1 QRTRRDCPVSKREKR
16 ILVIDDDPDIALVL
30 VSVVEEEGYQVDAID
45 GGDYLERIGEGEPP
59 DLILLDM
66 LLSGQDG
73 RQIAR
78 RLKRQDATRHIPIV
92 MLSAHPNAEREAL
105 DAGADGFLAKPFD
118 IDVLLAT
125 IATYLG

>member
-1 QRTRRDCPVSKREKR
+1 VSNGEKR
-16 ILVIDDDPDIALVL
+16 VLIIDDDPDIALFL
-30 VSVVEEEGYQVDAID
+30 ALLVEEAGYQVVTID
-45 GGDYLERIGEGEPP
+45 NGDYLEHIDAGEPP

-78 RLKRQDATRHIPIV
+78 RLKERDTTRHIPIL

-105 DAGADGFLAKPFD
+105 GAGADGFMAKPFD
-118 IDVLLAT
+118 LDALLAR
-125 IATYLG
+125 IAAYLG

>member
-1 QRTRRDCPVSKREKR
+1 MSNRVSNGEKR
-16 ILVIDDDPDIALVL
+16 ILIIDDDADILLVL
-30 VSVVEEEGYQVDAID
+30 TSMAEDAGYQVTAID
-45 GGDYLERIGEGEPP
+45 RGDFLEQIDAGALP

-78 RLKRQDATRHIPIV
+78 SLKGQATTRRIPIV

-105 DAGADGFLAKPFD
+105 EAGADAFLAKPFD
-118 IDVLLAT
+118 LDELLAT
-125 IATYLG
+125 IAAYLG

>member
-1 QRTRRDCPVSKREKR
+1 VSKREKR

>member
-1 QRTRRDCPVSKREKR
+1 MSNGEKR
-16 ILVIDDDPDIALVL
+16 VLIIDDDPDILLVL
-30 VSVVEEEGYQVDAID
+30 ASVAEDAGYQVATID
-45 GGDYLERIGEGEPP
+45 GGDYLAQIDAGEPP

-78 RLKRQDATRHIPIV
+78 RLKGRATTRRIPIL

-105 DAGADGFLAKPFD
+105 AAGADGFLAKPFD
-118 IDVLLAT
+118 LDTLQAT
-125 IATYLG
+125 IAAYLG